1 MKFKRFVLLAICLI
15 LCVTSIPTYVLAT
28 ETSTSSG
35 ENTFVPM
42 PKEEYEYYVSI
53 LKHGTNEEKNSV
65 VNAIYEYANS
75 NMSTYAWSS
84 QYSQNMGDGTYLIQG
99 FVTCSHSK
107 NGMVVRT
114 TVPASMRGS
123 GSAGYTWTGY
133 DSGYSAA
140 GNGNYSYEGDVSVS
154 ILEPTKL
161 YIAVYGTFEIAE
173 SVAIGMGIDFDIFNN
188 SYTWSGTTYYRTDFQ
203 GSHIEVSPVMG

>member
-1 MKFKRFVLLAICLI
+1 MKFKRFALLVICLI

-28 ETSTSSG
+28 ETSTTSV
-35 ENTFVPM
+35 ENSFVPM
-42 PKEEYEYYVSI
+42 PKEEYEYYVNI
-53 LKHGTNEEKNSV
+53 LKIGTNEEKNSV

-123 GSAGYTWTGY
+123 GSAGYTWTGF

-140 GNGNYSYEGDVSVS
+140 ANGNYTYSGNVTVS
-154 ILEPTKL
+154 ILTPTQL
-161 YIAVYGTFEIAE
+161 YIGVYGTFEIAK
-173 SVAIGMGIDFDIFNN
+173 SVAISMGINLDALNY
-188 SYTWSGTTYYRTDFQ
+188 SYSVGSTDYYRTDFQ
-203 GSHIEVSPVMG
+203 GSHLEVSPVAG